1 MPFEPQRSNMN
12 FGDIVGQSALTTNLQ
27 RQIRSGQIVHAY
39 LFAGEEGM
47 GKRTLADICAR
58 ALVCEGE
65 NKPCD
70 ECGPCQRALT
80 CNHPDIK
87 IVTPGSLKA
96 TRLTA
101 TQSEKPDGK
110 KDKAPRTISVDDVR
124 ALCEFLARRPY
135 EAKSNIAIIP
145 HAQIM
150 TPQAQNALLKTL
162 ETPPGQSVIIMT
174 CDNVRAMLP
183 TIISRCRVINFQPL
197 PADVVGKY
205 LLDKGIAPER
215 AHLLSALSGG
225 SIGRALNMNENED
238 YWRVRT
244 LALDALGALKGTADI
259 ATATAQIRDV
269 RDHTEWTAWILD
281 TFEIYARDLML
292 TGQTQA
298 LNIDRLDQISAQAS
312 CLNGLNMLTGV
323 IRARERLKSNVGW
336 QSVLDMICFD
346 ALEG

>member
-1 MPFEPQRSNMN
+1 MY
-12 FGDIVGQSALTTNLQ
+12 FGDIVGQSALTLNLQ
-27 RQIRSGQIVHAY
+27 RQVGSGRIVHAY
-39 LFAGEEGM
+39 LFAGEPGM
-47 GKRTLADICAR
+47 GKRTLAEICAR

-70 ECGPCQRALT
+70 QCGPCQRALT
-80 CNHPDIK
+80 GNHPDIEV
-87 IVTPGSLKA
+87 IGPGWSTGKYKQGESA
-96 TRLTA
+96 A
-101 TQSEKPDGK
+101 DKPSDK
-110 KDKAPRTISVDDVR
+110 KSDKSDKRPKSISVDDVR
-124 ALCEFLARRPY
+124 ALGEFLMRRPY
-135 EAKSNIAIIP
+135 EAARNIAIIP

-197 PADVVGKY
+197 PMETVEKY
-205 LLDKGIAPER
+205 LLNKGVLPER

-225 SIGRALNMNENED
+225 SIGRALDMDGNEE
-238 YWRVRT
+238 YWRVRSA
-244 LALDALGALKGTADI
+244 ALDALGALKGPADV
-259 ATATAQIRDV
+259 ATATAPLRDM
-269 RDHTEWTAWILD
+269 RDKTDWILD

-292 TGQTQA
+292 YGQAQA
-298 LNIDRLDQISAQAS
+298 LNIDRQRQLDAQAN
-312 CLNGLNMLTGV
+312 CLSGLNMLSGV

-336 QSVLDMICFD
+336 PGVLDMICFD